1 MNDVKRGIQGFTVRL
16 QREFYRIELY
26 RIENYRIEAYRIEVY
41 TIEVYTI
48 EVYMIR
54 VTEWDLHNLEL
65 QSENYRVTFT

>member
-1 MNDVKRGIQGFTVRL
+1 MRL
-16 QREFYRIELY
+16 QREFYRTEFY
-26 RIENYRIEAYRIEVY
+26 RIENYRIEGY

-48 EVYMIR
+48 EGYIIR